1 MHSMLYTYCVW
12 VNVYTCNGVKT
23 MAYKVRPMAS
33 VRKCTDY
40 FAIKNAFVLHHLSQR
55 VLLQQMIE
63 MGLVKYV
70 ESKGDTSLLTDTIR
84 ACEQLKASQTNTV
97 QKYIMVHA
105 NVLLKRDKELKL
117 NFRKVKVKV
126 DGKLVKQ
133 EAIVT
138 WPKYTYW
145 EHDVSRGD
153 KADTTWSADKYAS
166 QVLSKLRKESAG
178 IIQAKVILGVIQGYI
193 TEKEKSEELMK
204 AIGMGRDAVMRLE
217 G

>member
-1 MHSMLYTYCVW
+1 MSTSISSARDANKKNDYA
-12 VNVYTCNGVKT
+12 K
-23 MAYKVRPMAS
+23 YK
-33 VRKCTDY
+33 
-40 FAIKNAFVLHHLSQR
+40 AIFLVAHVSQR
-55 VLLQQMIE
+55 AALQHMIE
-63 MGLVKYV
+63 IGLLRYLD
-70 ESKGDTSLLTDTIR
+70 SKGDSTLLTDTIR
-84 ACEQLKASQTNTV
+84 LCEELKASQTNTV

-105 NVLLKRDKELKL
+105 NVVLKRDKELKL
-117 NFRKVKVKV
+117 NFRKAKVKE
-126 DGKLVKQ
+126 DGKVVKQ

-204 AIGMGRDAVMRLE
+204 AVGSGVKAVKLLGRI
-217 G
+217 